1 MAVTCIGK
9 KLQSAEGNI
18 LSTQNNVIQATNNR
32 FQFSANKIM
41 LYVYMYRICCH
52 ASVLCVV
59 KFFVTFQSL
68 HAITCILKYLCCAV
82 S

>member
-9 KLQSAEGNI
+9 KLPSAEGNI
-18 LSTQNNVIQATNNR
+18 LSTQNNVIQPMNNH

-41 LYVYMYRICCH
+41 LDVYICCH

-68 HAITCILKYLCCAV
+68 HASTCILKYLCCAV

>member
-18 LSTQNNVIQATNNR
+18 LSTQNNVIQPLNNH

-41 LYVYMYRICCH
+41 LYVYIVY
-52 ASVLCVV
+52 
-59 KFFVTFQSL
+59 
-68 HAITCILKYLCCAV
+68 
-82 S
+82 

>member
-9 KLQSAEGNI
+9 KLPSAEGNI
-18 LSTQNNVIQATNNR
+18 LSTQNNVIQPMNNR
-32 FQFSANKIM
+32 FQFSAYKIM
-41 LYVYMYRICCH
+41 LYVYICCH

>member
-1 MAVTCIGK
+1 MAITCIGK
-9 KLQSAEGNI
+9 KLPSAESNI
-18 LSTQNNVIQATNNR
+18 LSTQNNVIQPMNNR
-32 FQFSANKIM
+32 LQFSANKIM
-41 LYVYMYRICCH
+41 LYVYICCH

-68 HAITCILKYLCCAV
+68 HASTCTCILKYLCCAV

>member
-9 KLQSAEGNI
+9 KLPSAEGNI
-18 LSTQNNVIQATNNR
+18 LSTQNNVIQPMNNR
-32 FQFSANKIM
+32 FQFSANKVI
-41 LYVYMYRICCH
+41 YMCICCH

-68 HAITCILKYLCCAV
+68 HASTCILKYLCCAV